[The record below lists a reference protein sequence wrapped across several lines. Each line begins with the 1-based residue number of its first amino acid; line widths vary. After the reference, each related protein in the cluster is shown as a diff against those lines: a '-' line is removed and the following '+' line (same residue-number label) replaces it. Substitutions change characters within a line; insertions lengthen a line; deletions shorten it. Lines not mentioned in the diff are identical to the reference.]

1 MFSKALYGW
10 IVLSILLAPALS
22 TADTVGPAPKAFL
35 AESLFEFGTVVEGVP
50 ILYDFILH
58 NRGDEILNILN
69 IKSG

>member
-10 IVLSILLAPALS
+10 IILSILLAPALS
-22 TADTVGPAPKAFL
+22 TADPVGPAPEAFL